1 MIFRILAALFGCA
14 FIGFYFLALN
24 DPELFEK
31 LQTES
36 GSSSSSHYTSPH
48 FIPLIGLLF
57 LAYAYKG
64 RKLEGYGK

>member
-1 MIFRILAALFGCA
+1 MVFRIAAALVGCA

-31 LQTES
+31 LH
-36 GSSSSSHYTSPH
+36 SSTPQYSSPH

>member
-1 MIFRILAALFGCA
+1 MTFRIAAALVGCA
-14 FIGFYFLALN
+14 FIGFYFLALS

-36 GSSSSSHYTSPH
+36 GSSSSSHYSSPH

>member
-1 MIFRILAALFGCA
+1 MIIRIIAALVGVA

-24 DPELFEK
+24 DPELFGK

-36 GSSSSSHYTSPH
+36 SSPNDSQYSPH
-48 FIPLIGLLF
+48 FIPLMGLLF

-64 RKLEGYGK
+64 RKLEGYDN

>member
-1 MIFRILAALFGCA
+1 MVFRITAGLFGCA
-14 FIGFYFLALN
+14 FIGFYFLALGN
-24 DPELFEK
+24 PELFEK

-36 GSSSSSHYTSPH
+36 GSSSSSHYSSPH